1 MPRVRARH
9 LLPLTVPVLLVLT
22 AASPASAAAEGAPED
37 GTGSG
42 AVSGAATSQPTSAD
56 RTRVGRAPLSPAGLA
71 ALVPPAYVVGG
82 YELVEKPPPWQLP
95 VAAYHL
101 TGRFGAA
108 SSLWSSTHTGLDFAA
123 PEGTPLVA
131 IAPGTV
137 VSAEPDGAFGNKT
150 VVRLED
156 GTELWY
162 CHQSAFVA
170 EPGQRVDPG
179 TPIGR
184 VGSTGNVTG
193 PHLHL
198 EVRPSGDRPVDP
210 DAWLRAKGLS
220 A

>member
-1 MPRVRARH
+1 M
-9 LLPLTVPVLLVLT
+9 LPLTLPSLLLL
-22 AASPASAAAEGAPED
+22 AAPGSAVAATED
-37 GTGSG
+37 AAGRD
-42 AVSGAATSQPTSAD
+42 AGAAVVRAAD
-56 RTRVGRAPLSPAGLA
+56 RTRVGEPTLSPAGLA
-71 ALVPPAYVVGG
+71 ALVPPARVVRGA
-82 YELVEKPPPWQLP
+82 ELVEKPPPWQLP

-101 TGRFGAA
+101 TGRFGAS

-131 IAPGTV
+131 IGPGTV
-137 VSAEPDGAFGNKT
+137 VSAESDGAFGNKT
-150 VVRLED
+150 VVRLDD

-170 EPGQRVDPG
+170 EPGQRVGPG

-198 EVRPSGDRPVDP
+198 EVHPAGDTPVDP
-210 DAWLRAKGLS
+210 DQWLRARGL
-220 A
+220 AA